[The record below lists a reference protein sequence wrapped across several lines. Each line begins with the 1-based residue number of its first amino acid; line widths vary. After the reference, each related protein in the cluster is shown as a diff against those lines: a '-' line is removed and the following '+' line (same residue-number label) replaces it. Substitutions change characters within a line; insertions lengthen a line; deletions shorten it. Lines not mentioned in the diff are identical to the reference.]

1 MKYNIPNQCIIHYT
15 SQVIYHWPA
24 AISNC
29 YRDSEDLNMVLYVLM
44 DQQVDHDHTL
54 YSAMKNAASMGDGL
68 NELGRVVGRVVGRR
82 REPTNLDTLL
92 LAIRGRHSSNPID
105 KICAIAFPFQKRGS
119 HNFHNVTFPIYD
131 PNTPISV
138 AWERLISSIASAKMD
153 SHDLVDHGLKF
164 YHTTTIQLLCLFPHP
179 SRHHWFPSWTQ
190 VQQYPDVSVRDNDPV
205 PVTGE
210 MDYSL
215 RIMSGRIYRGCSL
228 RLKQRPTRQRKA
240 IYYCFMDHKLVELVA
255 TVPGVEF
262 NIDSKST
269 YVLVDISSDYS
280 LWPDTCIRSWVGHA
294 HPPLW
299 SESVIIVCKEIDNLA
314 QPVQITTSSPAILRY
329 RLRRITT
336 LLWDCKLPNW
346 QPTAIKR
353 WLPFRPSLE
362 HMRSVVYNAEA
373 SKEGPHSV
381 TSLCLLDVFCD
392 PAAVAGLPIK
402 NGRREW
408 DKCPVYEVYLV

>member
-1 MKYNIPNQCIIHYT
+1 MHSYT
-15 SQVIYHWPA
+15 DKQPA
-24 AISNC
+24 
-29 YRDSEDLNMVLYVLM
+29 DLK
-44 DQQVDHDHTL
+44 
-54 YSAMKNAASMGDGL
+54 A
-68 NELGRVVGRVVGRR
+68 
-82 REPTNLDTLL
+82 LL
-92 LAIRGRHSSNPID
+92 LAMRGRHSANPID
-105 KICAIAFPFQKRGS
+105 KVCAIAFPYQKRTS
-119 HNFHNVTFPIYD
+119 HNDHIVTFPIYD
-131 PNTPISV
+131 PSTPTPV
-138 AWERLISSIASAKMD
+138 AWERLISSIASGKIENCNSQNVEVHLAYP
-153 SHDLVDHGLKF
+153 L
-164 YHTTTIQLLCLFPHP
+164 TTTIQLLCLFPHP
-179 SRHHWFPSWTQ
+179 SRHHWFPSWAQ
-190 VQQYPDVSVRDNDPV
+190 VQQYPDVSVRDNNPV

-269 YVLVDISSDYS
+269 YVLVDISPDHS
-280 LWPDTCIRSWVGHA
+280 LWPDTCIWSGVGHA

-346 QPTAIKR
+346 QPTAITSWQPTVIRHWQPTAITR

-362 HMRSVVYNAEA
+362 HMRSVVCSAEA